1 MTNKKSISVVTI
13 ISAILFCT
21 IIIAGSLSPLSELG
35 ENANKFNSQGMWESI
50 GSILLFYA
58 IPLFLYLTGLDW
70 IIYIMTFLCAFGI
83 IIFAFVLFIA
93 LVIGNSINYSI
104 PALVNV
110 LVVCSLA
117 IIVNVIWF
125 FVAFR
130 KERIPSLKP
139 QA

>member
-1 MTNKKSISVVTI
+1 MTNKKSISVITI
-13 ISAILFCT
+13 ISALLFCT
-21 IIIAGSLSPLSELG
+21 IIVAVSLSPLSELG
-35 ENANKFNSQGMWESI
+35 EHANKFNSQGMWESI

-58 IPLFLYLTGLDW
+58 IPLFIYLIGLEW
-70 IIYIMTFLCAFGI
+70 IKYIMTFLCAFGI

-93 LVIGNSINYSI
+93 LVIGNSINSI
-104 PALVNV
+104 PELVNV

-130 KERIPSLKP
+130 KERISPLRA
-139 QA
+139 QV